1 MKKKNSCRS
10 KNSRRGKRNRQ
21 RGAELQREVVNTFR
35 TYSVPCF
42 NRDRGG
48 ANHEKGDVEVLGF
61 WLGCKRRS
69 RVPRWM
75 LPEKTEVGVVSRG
88 DRMEA
93 VLSLPLRPLAQ
104 LISQAN
110 EKGIDVRRIFEEHR
124 LGTKPAK

>member
-1 MKKKNSCRS
+1 VRLFKEFSLK
-10 KNSRRGKRNRQ
+10 
-21 RGAELQREVVNTFR
+21 AH
-35 TYSVPCF
+35 

-48 ANHEKGDVEVLGF
+48 ANHEKGDIEIMDM

-93 VLSLPLRPLAQ
+93 ILSLPLRPMVELIAQ
-104 LISQAN
+104 AH
-110 EKGIDVRRIFEEHR
+110 EKGIQVRDIFEGHR
-124 LGTKPAK
+124 LGHRATGKAEETSE